1 MPHLKRVKPVIGR
14 VELYNL
20 KGFLSGGVL
29 ILIPDKNNQGHKM
42 RMSVPATT
50 TRATT
55 AFCGGVSVSVTGT

>member
-1 MPHLKRVKPVIGR
+1 MPHLNGVNSAVGR
-14 VELYNL
+14 AQLYNL
-20 KGFLSGGVL
+20 KDFLSGGVL